1 MVPALIAKRFVWG
14 CRMRALS
21 GGVAL
26 AGWKGVCAL
35 ACLTLAALAVA
46 GFAQGSTATGL
57 LKVRLGG
64 DATETRVVLD
74 LDRSVTGKLVSDG
87 SDGTVVVSLPRI
99 DAPGGLRGPGSGLV
113 RRWDVERG
121 PGAVKINLELARDAE
136 VVRRFL
142 LPPGDGVK
150 AYRYVI
156 DLKAK
161 GGPAAVRPGR
171 AAATPAKTPGKAVIT
186 RAPARKGVRV
196 VVIDAGH
203 GGKDPGA
210 IGARAKEKDVTLAA
224 AKALKARLEKT
235 GRYRVVLT
243 RSTDAYVPLDS
254 RVPIAR
260 AADADLFISLHA
272 DSGPTSAARGASVY
286 TLSEKGERRS
296 TSVLRKDD
304 WLMPVSF
311 PGADRTVSE
320 IILDLT
326 QRSTRN
332 RSAVFAEML
341 LEHIADETTLL
352 RRSHRDA
359 NLMVLLAPDVPAVL
373 LEMGF
378 INNPDDEKVLTSA
391 RERAQLMDAVGDA
404 VDAWFARDTKVAA
417 R

>member
-1 MVPALIAKRFVWG
+1 
-14 CRMRALS
+14 MRALS
-21 GGVAL
+21 AGVAW

-35 ACLTLAALAVA
+35 ASLTLAALAVA
-46 GFAQGSTATGL
+46 GFAQGASPSGL

-64 DATETRVVLD
+64 DQNETRVVID
-74 LDRSVTGKLVSDG
+74 LDRSVSGKLVADG
-87 SDGTVVVSLPRI
+87 SDGTVVISLPRI
-99 DAPGGLRGPGSGLV
+99 DAPGGLRGPGTGLV

-121 PGAVKINLELARDAE
+121 AGAIKVNLELARDAE
-136 VVRRFL
+136 VTRRFL

-150 AYRYVI
+150 DYRYVI

-161 GGPAAVRPGR
+161 GGGAVRPARAMSAVAKAPVVTR
-171 AAATPAKTPGKAVIT
+171 AAP
-186 RAPARKGVRV
+186 RKGVRV

-210 IGARAKEKDVTLAA
+210 MGARAKEKDVTLAA

-243 RSTDAYVPLDS
+243 RSSDVYVPLES

-272 DSGPTSAARGASVY
+272 DSGPTSAIRGASVY

-304 WLMPVSF
+304 WLMPVSL
-311 PGADRTVSE
+311 PGSDRTVSE

-341 LEHIADETTLL
+341 LEHISDETVLL

-378 INNPDDEKVLTSA
+378 INNPEDERVLTNTG
-391 RERAQLMDAVGDA
+391 ERVRLMDAVGDA
-404 VDAWFARDTKVAA
+404 VDAWFARDAKVAS